1 MLYKMQKIISKSSL
15 FAKDPFSSQIY
26 ALILHHII
34 FQGKGGRNTVN
45 DELIWNN
52 YRRWACWPAEGQNL
66 RTYHSADGFVLA
78 SAKSIV
84 VRCQFLD
91 AQGLVGSAAALYRFA
106 RHLSKPATLM
116 SWLPTQMLQMC
127 LVTYQHFYAQSSYQL
142 GGFLTLFMYLWLFL

>member
-15 FAKDPFSSQIY
+15 FAKDCFSSQIY
-26 ALILHHII
+26 ALILHYII
-34 FQGKGGRNTVN
+34 FQGKGGRNAVN

-66 RTYHSADGFVLA
+66 RTHHSADGFVLV

-106 RHLSKPATLM
+106 RHLSKPATPM

-127 LVTYQHFYAQSSYQL
+127 LVVKSTFVLTVA
-142 GGFLTLFMYLWLFL
+142 LTLSMYLCLYL